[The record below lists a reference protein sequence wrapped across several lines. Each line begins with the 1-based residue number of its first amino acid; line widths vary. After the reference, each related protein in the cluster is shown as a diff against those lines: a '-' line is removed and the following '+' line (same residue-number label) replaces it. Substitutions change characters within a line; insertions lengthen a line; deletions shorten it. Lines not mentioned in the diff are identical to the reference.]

1 MEGWRRLNDVKVS
14 VYGQI
19 SVRRMAVVEEVEE
32 EDGSDEELFVDLP
45 VVIVQA
51 MGLVKMKMSLMWT
64 TDVVRLFEVVELGLG
79 C

>member
-1 MEGWRRLNDVKVS
+1 MEVWRRLKDVKVS
-14 VYGQI
+14 GYGQI

-32 EDGSDEELFVDLP
+32 EDGLDEELFVDLP

-51 MGLVKMKMSLMWT
+51 MGLVTMKMSLMWT
-64 TDVVRLFEVVELGLG
+64 TDVGRLFAVVELGLG